1 LSTIK
6 KIGAYFMA
14 NYKKWT
20 GSELE
25 YIQNNHATLCD
36 EGLAASLSKM
46 TGQNISTAMVRRQ
59 RRKLSLK
66 KSRGRPRKNKTIEGS
81 GTQEVTVS

>member
-1 LSTIK
+1 
-6 KIGAYFMA
+6 MA

-20 GSELE
+20 NAELD
-25 YIQNNHATLCD
+25 YINNNHNLLCD

-46 TGQNISTAMVRRQ
+46 TGETITTAMVRRQ

-66 KSRGRPRKNKTIEGS
+66 KSRGRPKKIKEINNSRDV
-81 GTQEVTVS
+81 EVTAIN

>member
-1 LSTIK
+1 
-6 KIGAYFMA
+6 MA

-20 GSELE
+20 TTELD
-25 YIQNNHATLCD
+25 YIQNNHTLLCD
-36 EGLAASLSKM
+36 ESLASSLSKM

-66 KSRGRPRKNKTIEGS
+66 KNRGRPKKIKT
-81 GTQEVTVS
+81 TTDLQHQN